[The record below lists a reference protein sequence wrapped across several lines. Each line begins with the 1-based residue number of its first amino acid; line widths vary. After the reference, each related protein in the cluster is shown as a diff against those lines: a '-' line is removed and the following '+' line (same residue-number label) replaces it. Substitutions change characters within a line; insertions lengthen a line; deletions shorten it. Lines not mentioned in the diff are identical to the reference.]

1 MRLLTQRYKLPET
14 TAIKI
19 ASGVWTNLKTKDIRM
34 VLAISRIAKRTDTD
48 KDIDWLIDTHAKH
61 IFGQSE
67 FN

>member
-19 ASGVWTNLKTKDIRM
+19 ASGVWTKLKTKDIRM

-48 KDIDWLIDTHAKH
+48 KDID
-61 IFGQSE
+61 
-67 FN
+67 